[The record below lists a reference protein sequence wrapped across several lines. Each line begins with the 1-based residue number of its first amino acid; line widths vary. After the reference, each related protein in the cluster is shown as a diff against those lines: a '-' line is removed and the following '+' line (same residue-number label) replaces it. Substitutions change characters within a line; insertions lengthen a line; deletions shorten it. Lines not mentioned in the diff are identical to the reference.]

1 MSNCQPSL
9 VEEPGAVGLAA
20 IEALTKIV
28 AGIKES
34 GHLYMATFNELYD
47 LGIIENRWIPQ
58 LRTRLLVIVEEA
70 ESFLEKHGCG
80 IAGPHPGEDDMGG
93 SYYMIDLL
101 HRPPKWPYSVMVS
114 MPEGEL
120 VQAEREYS
128 AWLDARGATFSIYS
142 IPEIG
147 FVRVRV
153 KDRNTAKAFVKAHGG
168 AILTDRQIGDLLYGG
183 EKPLIDA
190 SFIERSRRREA
201 CATSTAT
208 PAM

>member
-1 MSNCQPSL
+1 MADFQPNPI
-9 VEEPGAVGLAA
+9 EKPGAVGSEA

-34 GHLYMATFNELYD
+34 GHLYMATFNELYE
-47 LGIIENRWIPQ
+47 LGIIENRWVP
-58 LRTRLLVIVEEA
+58 RWRAHFLVTAEEA
-70 ESFLEKHGCG
+70 KRFLTKHGCG
-80 IAGPHPGEDDMGG
+80 IAGPHPGEDGMGG
-93 SYYMIDLL
+93 AYYLIDLL
-101 HRPPKWPYSVMVS
+101 RRPPLWPYSVMVS
-114 MPEGEL
+114 MASSEL
-120 VQAEREYS
+120 AQAEREYS

-147 FVRVRV
+147 CVRARL

-168 AILTDRQIGDLLYGG
+168 AILTGRQIGDLLYGG
-183 EKPLIDA
+183 VKPRIDA

-208 PAM
+208 PAT

>member
-1 MSNCQPSL
+1 MTDFQPSQS
-9 VEEPGAVGLAA
+9 EKRNAVGSEA
-20 IEALTKIV
+20 IDALTKIV
-28 AGIKES
+28 AGIKGS
-34 GHLYMATFNELYD
+34 GHLYMATFNELHG
-47 LGIIENRWIPQ
+47 LGIIENQWIPQ
-58 LRTRLLVIVEEA
+58 LQTRLLVIVDEA
-70 ESFLEKHGCG
+70 ESFLAEHGCG

-101 HRPPKWPYSVMVS
+101 RRPPKWPYSVMVS
-114 MPEGEL
+114 MASGEL
-120 VQAEREYS
+120 AQAERGYS

-147 FVRVRV
+147 CIRARL
-153 KDRNTAKAFVKAHGG
+153 KDRNTAKDFVKAHGG
-168 AILTDRQIGDLLYGG
+168 SILTDRQIGDLLYGG

-208 PAM
+208 PAT

>member
-1 MSNCQPSL
+1 MSNSQPSP
-9 VEEPGAVGLAA
+9 VEKPGAVGSEA

-47 LGIIENRWIPQ
+47 LGIIENRWVP
-58 LRTRLLVIVEEA
+58 RWRSRFLVIA
-70 ESFLEKHGCG
+70 EDATRFLANHGCG

-93 SYYMIDLL
+93 SYYLIDLL
-101 HRPPKWPYSVMVS
+101 HRPPLWPYSVMVS
-114 MPEGEL
+114 MTSGEIAR
-120 VQAEREYS
+120 AEREYS

-142 IPEIG
+142 IPEINC
-147 FVRVRV
+147 VRARV

-168 AILTDRQIGDLLYGG
+168 AILTARQIGDLLYGG

-190 SFIERSRRREA
+190 NFIERSWRREA
-201 CATSTAT
+201 CAISTAT
-208 PAM
+208 PAT